1 MCSNSRQSRVF
12 LLNYVN
18 TLWWSPPPPFKVP
31 AISLAYE
38 SAENDIM
45 KRPPRNP
52 VKDKL
57 VNERWGET
65 PVWNPGDGPG
75 SQFGLFVCAGKEID
89 SVSLTKVTI
98 PESVCVCVCCARWKW
113 IIKGK
118 EITMQEEDKDVY
130 QGQCRCMALL
140 QRCGTKFPP
149 LYSLSIERN
158 GLLWLLCRPLHY
170 WMSCAW
176 LVPLFCDQKKKS
188 KNSTQ

>member
-1 MCSNSRQSRVF
+1 M
-12 LLNYVN
+12 
-18 TLWWSPPPPFKVP
+18 P

-98 PESVCVCVCCARWKW
+98 PESVCVCVCVCCARWKW